1 VKRNILAAR
10 NSEALRDIAASGGL
24 LAFDFDGTLAPFDST
39 DPSATQMRGETME
52 LLRSLAHCAPVA
64 VITGRAVSDVASR
77 LVGVPLLAIVGNHGV
92 EPSAFARK
100 ASNAVARWI
109 PQLDALVAAYPHLI
123 IENKRY
129 SISVHYRNVT
139 SRVDAIAA
147 VMALVPLLPGK
158 VAAVH
163 GTDLINLMPAGAPNK
178 GDAMR
183 AVIGAHSLPCALFVG
198 DELTDEPAFAAATAS
213 RGFGVRVGRWSETAA
228 EYFVPAQTDVDAL
241 LTELLVGRTRPRRDR
256 VVTVSATSKLAS
268 ATHRPKYES
277 V

>member
-10 NSEALRDIAASGGL
+10 NSEALRDIAASGAL

-39 DPSATQMRGETME
+39 DPSTTQMRGETME

-92 EPSAFARK
+92 EPSAFAKK

-109 PQLDALVAAYPHLI
+109 PQLDALVAAYPDLM

-129 SISVHYRNVT
+129 SISVHYRNVA

-147 VMALVPLLPGK
+147 VMSLVPALPGK
-158 VAAVH
+158 VEALH

-178 GDAMR
+178 GDAMQ
-183 AVIGAHSLPCALFVG
+183 ALLGAHALPCALFVG

-213 RGFGVRVGRWSETAA
+213 RGFGVRVGKWRETAA
-228 EYFVPAQTDVDAL
+228 EYFVPAQIDVDAL
-241 LTELLVGRTRPRRDR
+241 LTELLVGRTRPQRDR
-256 VVTVSATSKLAS
+256 GVTVSAASPRVS
-268 ATHRPKYES
+268 ATHRPTHES